1 MKRSIA
7 ILVSLTALVAMTT
20 PDGVVRMEG
29 SFLHQLQERDSV
41 LIGDQVLYG
50 VTLENV
56 DEGTRFMLPDLSGG
70 IMDSV
75 EVVREWSADTIRTVK
90 GRRGASRRYDIRMAA
105 TLTSFE
111 EGDFLLPP
119 INMLRILPDGSS
131 DTLVFD
137 PQLLE
142 VRTFDVDTTS
152 YVPHDIRV
160 QVRYPLTFAEILPY
174 AAAVWILAVI
184 AIAVG
189 CIMIM
194 RRREESGPVA
204 VKEAP
209 HIVAL
214 RTLDRYRGNRYWAP
228 EKQKLFYSGV
238 TDALREYISE
248 RYGFGAREMTTA
260 EIFAALRGTDVPA
273 GLYED
278 TKTLFE
284 SSDFVKFA
292 KLTLPDEDNAK
303 VLPLA
308 VRFVTETYQ
317 SVVDNES
324 ASAAEVE
331 KEG

>member
-1 MKRSIA
+1 MKRLVI
-7 ILVSLTALVAMTT
+7 ILVSLVALVAMTT
-20 PDGVVRMEG
+20 PDGFVRMEG
-29 SFLHQLQERDSV
+29 SFLHQLQQRDSI

-50 VTLENV
+50 VTLEDV
-56 DEGTRFMLPDLSGG
+56 EEGTGFMLPDLSKG

-75 EVVREWSADTIRTVK
+75 EVVREWTADTVRTEK
-90 GRRGASRRYDIRMAA
+90 GRKGAKNRYDIRMAA

-111 EGDFLLPP
+111 EGNYLLPP
-119 INMLRILPDGSS
+119 ISMLRTLPDGSA

-142 VRTFDVDTTS
+142 VRTFDVDTTT
-152 YVPHDIRV
+152 YVPYDIRG
-160 QVRYPLTFAEILPY
+160 QVRYPLTLAEVLPY
-174 AAAVWILAVI
+174 LAALWILAVI
-184 AIAVG
+184 AIAAG
-189 CIMIM
+189 CLVMM
-194 RRREESGPVA
+194 RRRGEDGPSP

-214 RTLDRYRGNRYWAP
+214 RSLDKYRGNKYWAP
-228 EKQKLFYSGV
+228 ERQKIFYSGV

-260 EIFAALRGTDVPA
+260 EIFSALRNTDVPA
-273 GLYED
+273 DLYED
-278 TKTLFE
+278 VKTLFE

-324 ASAAEVE
+324 ASAADEAKE
-331 KEG
+331 K